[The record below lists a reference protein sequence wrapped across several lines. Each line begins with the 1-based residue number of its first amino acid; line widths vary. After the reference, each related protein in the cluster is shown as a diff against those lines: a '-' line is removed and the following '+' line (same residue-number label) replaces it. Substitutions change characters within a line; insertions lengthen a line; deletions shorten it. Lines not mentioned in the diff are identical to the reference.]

1 MKPIYIKSYVT
12 DEKPELIHLSRLS
25 VFAHLLHDLTWLEV
39 TSARK
44 EYFMSD
50 APLSYTYGSG
60 VAARTYTS
68 SIFSIPIKN
77 MIDKLNV
84 DYNCNYNVC
93 FLNRYDTQKNA
104 LGWHADDSPEMN
116 TKHDICV
123 ISFGAE
129 REIWWKDKSYKGEIP
144 KENRQILNDGSL
156 FIMPAG
162 FQENNFHKIP
172 KCEKACGIRISLTFR
187 NYVSGDINE

>member
-1 MKPIYIKSYVT
+1 MKPIYISSYVEDYF
-12 DEKPELIHLSRLS
+12 DET
-25 VFAHLLHDLTWLEV
+25 FNHLLNLKWLEV
-39 TSARK
+39 TEARK

-50 APLSYTYGSG
+50 EQISYKYGSG
-60 VAARTYTS
+60 VAARIYTS
-68 SIFSIPIKN
+68 SPFSDPIGRL
-77 MIDKLNV
+77 MDRLNKE
-84 DYNCNYNVC
+84 YNCNYNVC

-116 TKHDICV
+116 TKHAICV

-129 REIWWKDKSYKGEIP
+129 REIWVKEKSFKGEIP
-144 KENRQILNDGSL
+144 KEDRYLLENGSL

-172 KCEKACGIRISLTFR
+172 RCDKACGIRISLTFR
-187 NYVSGDINE
+187 NYVKVENE